1 VINENTQ
8 VDIAIAVKTVRENL
22 PAMLEMSRLQARL
35 MREKYIA
42 LIKEGFTE
50 EQALRLCRDAS

>member
-1 VINENTQ
+1 VINENSQ